1 MGLAAPFRSL
11 AKARPEPRFLSLK
24 ASRISLARFLLSV
37 SRRASACFFRCAA
50 SSLQRSAS
58 ARGARW
64 DCLRWTVSLL
74 HGSRQICVQF
84 AYVVLHFAV
93 PLYVTLPNLPGG

>member
-1 MGLAAPFRSL
+1 MG
-11 AKARPEPRFLSLK
+11 
-24 ASRISLARFLLSV
+24 
-37 SRRASACFFRCAA
+37 RALGLYAVD
-50 SSLQRSAS
+50 
-58 ARGARW
+58 G
-64 DCLRWTVSLL
+64 VPL